1 MKTRLERLKRE
12 HRTSEIRSVKSI
24 ENRKKAGEAE
34 LKREIEAEAEEDS

>member
-1 MKTRLERLKRE
+1 MKKRLEQLKRE
-12 HRTSEIRSVKSI
+12 HRTSEIRPVKSI